1 MSSEHSGISKGGM
14 GGPKSWSSRFAQKCD
29 KIGGGGGSG
38 RSVKK
43 WSLSFFKRK
52 QRMVF
57 QGLVA
62 RFWFL
67 RSA

>member
-1 MSSEHSGISKGGM
+1 MAYPRGGM
-14 GGPKSWSSRFAQKCD
+14 GGPDPPLSKSWSSRFAQKCN
-29 KIGGGGGSG
+29 KIGGEGGSD

-43 WSLSFFKRK
+43 WSLSPFKRK

-67 RSA
+67 RNA